1 MLTAGDYQLT
11 IFDQEENSLR
21 KWLKQEVGLTEL
33 PFSFELQ
40 ATPVV
45 QNEERVMCGNKLYLH
60 EDFI

>member
-1 MLTAGDYQLT
+1 VLTAGDYQLT